1 MKKESQKEL
10 VVIEPEKPLALPR
23 ISEIWKYRELLLTF
37 VIRDLKV
44 RYRQTVIGGLWA
56 ILQPFTTMVV
66 FSFFFGYIAN
76 ISGDGVP
83 YPVFSYAGLILWT
96 YFANALAGASASV
109 VGQSGLFTKVYFPRI
124 IIPIAATLTGLIDYT
139 VALTILFALM
149 GFYGIFPP
157 GAVVLLPFV
166 VALTWMLA
174 MGLGFWISAVN
185 VKYRDIAYIMPFFI
199 QLLMYVTPVIY
210 PLSIAPNFRSVL
222 MLNPMTGIMEAHR
235 AIILGNRDVG
245 SEAIAISIAM
255 TIIILI
261 TGALYFRST
270 ERKFADIV

>member
-1 MKKESQKEL
+1 MKQLPQEQAI
-10 VVIEPEKPLALPR
+10 VIEPERPLSLPK
-23 ISEIWKYRELLLTF
+23 IGEIWKYRELLLTF

-83 YPVFSYAGLILWT
+83 YPVFSFAGLILWT
-96 YFANALAGASASV
+96 YFANALSTASASV

-124 IIPIAATLTGLIDYT
+124 IIPIAATLTGLVDYT
-139 VALTILFALM
+139 VALVILFVLM
-149 GFYGIFPP
+149 GFYGIFPT
-157 GAVVLLPFV
+157 AI
-166 VALTWMLA
+166 VAIVPLIVGMTWLLA
-174 MGLGFWISAVN
+174 MGLGFWISAIN

-210 PLSIAPNFRSVL
+210 PISIAPNFRSVL

-235 AIILGNRDVG
+235 AIILGNRAV
-245 SEAIAISIAM
+245 SIEAIVISLAM
-255 TIIILI
+255 TVLILI